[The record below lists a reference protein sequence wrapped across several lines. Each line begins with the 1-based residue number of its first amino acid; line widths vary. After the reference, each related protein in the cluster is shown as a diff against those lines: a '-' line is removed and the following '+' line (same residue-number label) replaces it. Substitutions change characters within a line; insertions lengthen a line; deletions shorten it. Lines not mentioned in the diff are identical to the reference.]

1 MGSVTDF
8 DAQIALA
15 FSFYKGG
22 GLPVGFLLNRGV
34 TWNYYYNVTPHP
46 KSTISLNLPVGV
58 YFFNVPTSRYQH
70 MIIATIRAIDNSN
83 KVRRYFS
90 NWENSGTQYQSNLIF
105 IDSPTTLI
113 LEYYGYAGFTNSNG
127 STTFDLLKK
136 S

>member
-1 MGSVTDF
+1 MGSVADF
-8 DAQIALA
+8 DTQIAIA

-22 GLPVGFLLNRGV
+22 GLPVDFPLNRRV

-46 KSTISLNLPVGV
+46 KSTISLDLPVGV
-58 YFFNVPTSRYQH
+58 YFFNVATSRYAH
-70 MIIATIRAIDNSN
+70 MVIDTIRAIDNSN

-90 NWENSGTQYQSNLIF
+90 NWENSGTRYQGNLII

-113 LEYYGYAGFTNSNG
+113 LEYYGYAGFTNSSG
-127 STTFDLLKK
+127 SSTFDLLKK